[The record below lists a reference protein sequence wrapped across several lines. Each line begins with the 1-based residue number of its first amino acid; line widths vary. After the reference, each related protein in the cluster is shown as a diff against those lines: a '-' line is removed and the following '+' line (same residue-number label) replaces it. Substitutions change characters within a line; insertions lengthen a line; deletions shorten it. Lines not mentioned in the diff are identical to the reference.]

1 MGRTI
6 KPPVTRSLGNAPR
19 PLLFSPPLA
28 AARPPRASR
37 CPGIYMLGPEPE
49 RPTLTALIAALV
61 EGHADTDLTVNAASE
76 RR

>member
-6 KPPVTRSLGNAPR
+6 KPPITTGRGTQPR

-28 AARPPRASR
+28 DARLPRAPR
-37 CPGIYMLGPEPE
+37 CPGIYMLDPAPE

-61 EGHADTDLTVNAASE
+61 AGHTDTDLTVNAVSE